1 MKTSISKETMVQDR
15 ESDPVYDDQFTV
27 YPSSLTLQKLE
38 TVIVME
44 RLSLYN
50 SLKPCGAVALQRHLK
65 NLGLE
70 QLPSVRTIGRILS
83 KHCLTNSRTG
93 YYPEDY
99 Q

>member
-1 MKTSISKETMVQDR
+1 MKTSISNAIMVQDG
-15 ESDPVYDDQFTV
+15 EPDPMYDDQFTV
-27 YPSSLTLQKLE
+27 YPSSLTQKELE
-38 TVIVME
+38 EIVVME

-50 SLKPCGAVALQRHLK
+50 NLRPCGAVALRRHLK

-83 KHCLTNSRTG
+83 KHCLTNCRTG